1 MGGDLILVHDE
12 IVLECPENEIEQVSR
27 ILHRCMVAAAFK
39 FLNPVPVVVDISVG
53 DSW

>member
-1 MGGDLILVHDE
+1 VGGDLILVHDE
-12 IVLECPENEIEQVSR
+12 IMLECPENEIEQVSR
-27 ILHRCMVAAAFK
+27 ILHRCMVTAAFK